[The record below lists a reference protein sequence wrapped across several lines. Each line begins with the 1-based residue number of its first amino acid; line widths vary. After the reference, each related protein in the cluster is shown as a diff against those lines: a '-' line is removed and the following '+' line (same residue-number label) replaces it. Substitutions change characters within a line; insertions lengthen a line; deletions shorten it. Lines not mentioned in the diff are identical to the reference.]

1 MTGAPAL
8 FRNRSLPLACLA
20 LVCAYLGERVLAG
33 TGRVVLDAL
42 AVLLGAA
49 AVAAVVGRA
58 RRADPDRQR
67 ANRWVLIGY
76 GVTALALVIYALPVS
91 AGGGG
96 WRGLL
101 PAVWPAVLSLGFLPA
116 AAMEMALQRMAH
128 PPGIQL
134 WRVALAGRG
143 ALILVLAILTKVGVD
158 YASVRW
164 GRQIDLSYFRTTQPG
179 QSTRARVQ
187 TLDRPLHVHLF
198 FPPGNDVLA
207 EVERYTAELARV
219 SKQVVVRLVDQAVE
233 PALSRRL
240 GVRSNGYLGFES
252 GGRSEVIKLGLGL
265 IEARPILRR
274 LDARVN
280 EKLARVLQPERTI
293 YLTTGHG
300 EPEPAPSDDPLV
312 GLLELKKLAGSL
324 GMSVRPLGLAE
335 GLSRAV
341 PDDAALVVVA
351 GPEKPFLAEETAAV
365 QRYWDGGGR
374 LLYLLDP
381 GGAALNQKL
390 LGLVGLEESQVMVAH
405 DHHRIRLRGRGESPT
420 NLVTTQ
426 VRHHPSTATLTRASR
441 PPPVVLLGAGS
452 LSVRPG
458 ASEDLRQ
465 TFTLLAMPGSYL
477 ESQRDRGQEVDPSER
492 FNFAAAIERGRSRA
506 VVVADAEVVS
516 ADALRNNGNA
526 YFVTDSLRWLAGEE
540 ALAGAIQSEE
550 DVAIVHYK
558 ERDMVWFYGVSFI
571 VPATTLV
578 GGLAFARRRARRRGD
593 GA

>member
-1 MTGAPAL
+1 M
-8 FRNRSLPLACLA
+8 FRHRSLPLACVA
-20 LVCAYLGERVLAG
+20 LIGAYLGERVLAG
-33 TGRVVLDAL
+33 PGRVILDAG
-42 AVLLGAA
+42 AILLGAA
-49 AVAAVVGRA
+49 AVAAVIA
-58 RRADPDRQR
+58 RERSADPDRRR
-67 ANRWVLIGY
+67 ANRWILIGY
-76 GVTALALVIYALPVS
+76 GVSALGVVLYALPFS
-91 AGGGG
+91 GGG
-96 WRGLL
+96 WGTLL
-101 PAVWPAVLSLGFLPA
+101 PAVWPMVLALGFLPA
-116 AAMEMALQRMAH
+116 AAMEMALRRMAH

-134 WRVALAGRG
+134 GRVALAGRG
-143 ALILVLAILTKVGVD
+143 ALILVLAILTKVGID

-164 GRQIDLSYFRTTQPG
+164 GRQIDLSYFRTTQLG
-179 QSTRARVQ
+179 DATRARVQ
-187 TLDRPLHVHLF
+187 GLDRPLQVHLF

-207 EVERYTAELARV
+207 EVERYTAELARA

-252 GGRSEVIKLGLGL
+252 GGRFEVIKLGLGL
-265 IEARPILRR
+265 YEARPILRR

-300 EPEPAPSDDPLV
+300 EPEPAPSEDRPG
-312 GLLELKKLAGSL
+312 GLLEFKKLAGSL
-324 GMSVRPLGLAE
+324 AMSVRPLGLAE

-341 PDDAALVVVA
+341 PEDAALVVVA
-351 GPEKPFLAEETAAV
+351 GPEKSFLPEETAAV
-365 QRYWDGGGR
+365 ERYWDGGGR
-374 LLYLLDP
+374 LLLLLDP

-405 DHHRIRLRGRGESPT
+405 DHHRIRLRGSGESPT
-420 NLVTTQ
+420 NVVTTQ

-477 ESQRDRGQEVDPSER
+477 ASQRDLRQETDPSER
-492 FNFAAAIERGRSRA
+492 FNFAAAVERGRSRA
-506 VVVADAEVVS
+506 VVVADAEIVC
-516 ADALRNNGNA
+516 AEALRNNGNV
-526 YFVTDSLRWLAGEE
+526 YFATDALRWLTGEE
-540 ALAGAIQSEE
+540 ALAGTIQSEE
-550 DVAIVHYK
+550 DVAIVHRK
-558 ERDMVWFYGVSFI
+558 ERDVVWFYGVSFI

-578 GGLAFARRRARRRGD
+578 GGLAFARRRARRRRED
-593 GA
+593 A